1 MATRQKKEERYYE
14 LIEQGLSSTEAL
26 AQVDMEM
33 GEGYSRGKIV
43 GASSAFTEPKGK
55 KERVLWKGEKV
66 QEHEEEDIEEDED
79 EEEELPSEKD
89 EYLKTRE
96 KLVHGLRKTKEVVKG
111 VTGFGSRRPVGEA
124 LISGAAKAITLL
136 KGKPKTPKEIREEE
150 EEKKRIKIY
159 RQKEEHVRRL
169 AEARSA
175 GRTISSRPQLRDI
188 GRGDMGSQK
197 FAMSRDPI
205 GKSVS
210 VREPD
215 FFGVGAFG
223 IGTTSVRKSK
233 KSSKRVYIQQKPPS
247 TSIYMPSK
255 PPSVSIGGFD
265 VRRPP
270 STSIGMGKSVNPLG
284 GVIKTTKS
292 KSKKYTSGV
301 LGLKGFW

>member
-1 MATRQKKEERYYE
+1 MATRQEKEERYYE

-33 GEGYSRGKIV
+33 GEGYSRGRVV

-66 QEHEEEDIEEDED
+66 QEHEEEDIEEEDD
-79 EEEELPSEKD
+79 EETPSEKD

-136 KGKPKTPKEIREEE
+136 KGKPKTPKEIREEK
-150 EEKKRIKIY
+150 EEKKRMKIY
-159 RQKEEHVRRL
+159 RQKEEHARRL

-197 FAMSRDPI
+197 FGTTRDPI
-205 GKSVS
+205 GKSIS

-247 TSIYMPSK
+247 TSIYMPSR

-265 VRRPP
+265 VRKPP
-270 STSIGMGKSVNPLG
+270 STSIGMGNLVNPLG
-284 GVIKTTKS
+284 GVIKPTKS
-292 KSKKYTSGV
+292 KSKKDASEV